1 MFVIQNS
8 LIMGILYA
16 FLYSLRFPISF
27 YLSNSGV
34 FIGVILLR
42 LLVCVIRRTGVSR
55 LLYLLSRPT
64 KEQDYLGSVDNKI
77 ILKRTYTA
85 ENSFDKFPS

>member
-34 FIGVILLR
+34 FYRRHITSVTSMCNKAYRRQQIAV
-42 LLVCVIRRTGVSR
+42 LV
-55 LLYLLSRPT
+55 
-64 KEQDYLGSVDNKI
+64 K
-77 ILKRTYTA
+77 
-85 ENSFDKFPS
+85 